1 MYLGVFFRIKIFKE
15 TTEDMKD
22 LGNQAP
28 FMRKELRKQIMKRSK
43 SKNVYS
49 KWPYCVEI
57 SWPIKIKKAN
67 ETTWP
72 NMLKWVFLKN
82 NSQKW

>member
-28 FMRKELRKQIMKRSK
+28 FMRKELRQQIMKRSK

-49 KWPYCVEI
+49 K
-57 SWPIKIKKAN
+57 
-67 ETTWP
+67 
-72 NMLKWVFLKN
+72 
-82 NSQKW
+82 